1 MDIMRNC
8 IGIDVAKQYF
18 DLHSLK
24 TSREQRMEN
33 SNDGIRRCVALCNK
47 IRPELIVTEA
57 TGGYELTLA
66 ATLQAEGFAVA
77 VVNPRRIRDFARAAG
92 QMAKTDRLDARIIA
106 QFAATMEPMPTER
119 ISENTQKLKA
129 LVARRNQLVRL
140 HTAESNRREHADGK
154 EIRRSIAAVLKVI
167 EAQLK
172 TIDRQI
178 TEHVENTPRL
188 RQRSEILDS
197 VPGVGPTT
205 ANMLVTELPE
215 LGQLNRRQIAAL
227 VGIAPMARDSGSFRG
242 KRMTGGGRKKIRS
255 RLFMPTLVAV
265 RHNPILR
272 AYYNKLLSRGK
283 CKMVALV
290 AVMRKLICIM
300 NTMVKNNQVWNPN
313 LIKIA

>member
-1 MDIMRNC
+1 
-8 IGIDVAKQYF
+8 
-18 DLHSLK
+18 
-24 TSREQRMEN
+24 
-33 SNDGIRRCVALCNK
+33 
-47 IRPELIVTEA
+47 
-57 TGGYELTLA
+57 
-66 ATLQAEGFAVA
+66 
-77 VVNPRRIRDFARAAG
+77 
-92 QMAKTDRLDARIIA
+92 
-106 QFAATMEPMPTER
+106 
-119 ISENTQKLKA
+119 
-129 LVARRNQLVRL
+129 LVARRNQLVGL

-178 TEHVENTPRL
+178 KEHVENTPQL

-197 VPGVGPTT
+197 VPGIGPTT
-205 ANMLVTELPE
+205 AHMLVTELPE
-215 LGQLNRRQIAAL
+215 LGRLNRRQIAAL
-227 VGIAPMARDSGSFRG
+227 VGVAPMARDSGTFRG

-272 AYYNKLLSRGK
+272 AYYNKLLGRGK

-300 NTMVKNNQVWNPN
+300 NTMAKNNQKWNPN

>member
-1 MDIMRNC
+1 MRNC
-8 IGIDVAKQYF
+8 IGIDMAKQYF

-24 TSREQRMEN
+24 TRQDQRMEN

-92 QMAKTDRLDARIIA
+92 QIAKTDRLDARIIA

-129 LVARRNQLVRL
+129 LVARRNQLVGL
-140 HTAESNRREHADGK
+140 HTAESNRLEHADGK

-178 TEHVENTPRL
+178 KEQIENTPQL

-197 VPGVGPTT
+197 VPGIGPTT

-227 VGIAPMARDSGSFRG
+227 IGVAPMARDSGTFRG

-290 AVMRKLICIM
+290 AVMRKLICIL
-300 NTMVKNNQVWNPN
+300 NTMVKNNQKWNPN
-313 LIKIA
+313 LIKIT

>member
-1 MDIMRNC
+1 MRNC
-8 IGIDVAKQYF
+8 IGIDVAKKYF
-18 DLHSLK
+18 DLHILK
-24 TSREQRMEN
+24 TGQDRRMEN
-33 SNDGIRRCVALCNK
+33 STGGIGKCVALCNK
-47 IRPELIVTEA
+47 IKPELIVTEA

-92 QMAKTDRLDARIIA
+92 QIAKTDKLDARIIA

-119 ISENTQKLKA
+119 INENTQKLKA
-129 LVARRNQLVRL
+129 LVARRSQLTGL
-140 HTAESNRREHADGK
+140 HTAESNRLEHADGK
-154 EIRRSIAAVLKVI
+154 EIRRSIDAILKVI

-178 TEHVENTPRL
+178 KDHIDNTPRL

-197 VPGVGPTT
+197 VPGIGPTT
-205 ANMLVTELPE
+205 AHMLVTELPE
-215 LGQLNRRQIAAL
+215 LGRLNRRQIAAL
-227 VGIAPMARDSGSFRG
+227 VGVAPIARDSGTFRG

-272 AYYNKLLSRGK
+272 AYYNSLLSRGK

-300 NTMVKNNQVWNPN
+300 NTMAKNNQKWDPN
-313 LIKIA
+313 FIKNS

>member
-1 MDIMRNC
+1 MRNC

-18 DLHSLK
+18 DLHNLK
-24 TSREQRMEN
+24 TGQDQRMEN
-33 SNDGIRRCVALCNK
+33 SADGVRQCVAICNK
-47 IRPELIVTEA
+47 IRPELIAMEA

-92 QMAKTDRLDARIIA
+92 QIAKTDRLDARIIA
-106 QFAATMEPMPTER
+106 QFAATMEPMPAEQFNEHTL
-119 ISENTQKLKA
+119 KLKA
-129 LVARRNQLVRL
+129 LVARRNQLVGL
-140 HTAESNRREHADGK
+140 HTAEANRLEHADGK
-154 EIRRSIAAVLKVI
+154 EIRRSVAAVLKVI

-178 TEHVENTPRL
+178 SEHVENTPRL
-188 RQRSEILDS
+188 RQRSEIFDS
-197 VPGVGPTT
+197 VPGIGPTT

-215 LGQLNRRQIAAL
+215 LGRLNRRQIAAL
-227 VGIAPMARDSGSFRG
+227 VGVAPMARDSGTFRG

-272 AYYNKLLSRGK
+272 AYYNKLLNRGK

-290 AVMRKLICIM
+290 AVMRKLICIL
-300 NTMVKNNQVWNPN
+300 NTMAKNNQKWNPN
-313 LIKIA
+313 LIKIN

>member
-1 MDIMRNC
+1 MRNC

-24 TSREQRMEN
+24 TGHDQRMEN
-33 SNDGIRRCVALCNK
+33 STDGIRQCVAICNK
-47 IRPELIVTEA
+47 IRPELIATEA

-92 QMAKTDRLDARIIA
+92 QIAKTDRLDARIIA
-106 QFAATMEPMPTER
+106 QFAATMEPMPAEQF
-119 ISENTQKLKA
+119 SEHTHKLKA
-129 LVARRNQLVRL
+129 LVARRNQLVGL
-140 HTAESNRREHADGK
+140 HTAEANRLEHADGK

-178 TEHVENTPRL
+178 SEHVENTPRL
-188 RQRSEILDS
+188 RQRSEIFDS
-197 VPGVGPTT
+197 VPGIGPTT

-215 LGQLNRRQIAAL
+215 LGRLNRRQIAAL
-227 VGIAPMARDSGSFRG
+227 VGVAPMARDSGTFRG

-272 AYYNKLLSRGK
+272 AYYNKLLGRGK

-290 AVMRKLICIM
+290 AVMRKLICIL
-300 NTMVKNNQVWNPN
+300 NTMAKNNQEWNPN
-313 LIKIA
+313 LIKIN

>member
-1 MDIMRNC
+1 MRNC

-18 DLHSLK
+18 DLHILE
-24 TSREQRMEN
+24 TGQDRRMEN
-33 SNDGIRRCVALCNK
+33 SAGGIAKFVALCNK
-47 IRPELIVTEA
+47 IKPELIVMEA
-57 TGGYELTLA
+57 TGGYELILA
-66 ATLQAEGFAVA
+66 ATVQAEGFAVA

-92 QMAKTDRLDARIIA
+92 QIAKTDKLDARIIA
-106 QFAATMEPMPTER
+106 QFAATMEPMPTEQ

-129 LVARRNQLVRL
+129 LMARRDQLVGL
-140 HTAESNRREHADGK
+140 HTAESNRLEHANGK

-167 EAQLK
+167 ESQLK

-178 TEHVENTPRL
+178 TEHIDNTPRL

-197 VPGVGPTT
+197 VPGIGPTT

-215 LGQLNRRQIAAL
+215 LGRLNRRQIAAL
-227 VGIAPMARDSGSFRG
+227 VGVAPIARDSGTFRG
-242 KRMTGGGRKKIRS
+242 KRTTGGGRKKIRS

-265 RHNPILR
+265 RHNPVLR
-272 AYYNKLLSRGK
+272 AYYNKLLGRGK

-300 NTMVKNNQVWNPN
+300 NTMAKNNQKWDPN
-313 LIKIA
+313 LMKIA

>member
-1 MDIMRNC
+1 MRNC

-24 TSREQRMEN
+24 TGQDRRMEN
-33 SNDGIRRCVALCNK
+33 SNDGIRQCVALCNE
-47 IRPELIVTEA
+47 IRPKLIAMEA
-57 TGGYELTLA
+57 TGGYELALA

-77 VVNPRRIRDFARAAG
+77 VVNPRRIRDFAKAAG
-92 QMAKTDRLDARIIA
+92 QIAKTDKLDARIIA

-119 ISENTQKLKA
+119 INENTQKLKA
-129 LVARRNQLVRL
+129 LVARRSQLVGL
-140 HTAESNRREHADGK
+140 HTAESNRLEHADGK

-178 TEHVENTPRL
+178 TEHIENTPKL

-197 VPGVGPTT
+197 VPGIGPTT
-205 ANMLVTELPE
+205 AHMLVTELPE
-215 LGQLNRRQIAAL
+215 LGRLNRRQIAAL
-227 VGIAPMARDSGSFRG
+227 IGVAPMARDSGTFRG

-272 AYYNKLLSRGK
+272 AYYNKLLGRGK

-290 AVMRKLICIM
+290 AVMRKLICIL
-300 NTMVKNNQVWNPN
+300 NTMVKNNQEWNPTV
-313 LIKIA
+313 IKIT

>member
-1 MDIMRNC
+1 MRNC

-18 DLHSLK
+18 DLHILK
-24 TSREQRMEN
+24 TGQDRRMEN
-33 SNDGIRRCVALCNK
+33 STGGIGKCVALCNK
-47 IRPELIVTEA
+47 IKPELIVMEA
-57 TGGYELTLA
+57 TGGYELILA
-66 ATLQAEGFAVA
+66 ATLQAEGFALA

-92 QMAKTDRLDARIIA
+92 QIAKTDKLDARIIA
-106 QFAATMEPMPTER
+106 QFAAAMEPMPTEQ
-119 ISENTQKLKA
+119 INENTQKLKA
-129 LVARRNQLVRL
+129 LIARRNQLVEL
-140 HTAESNRREHADGK
+140 HTAESNRLEHANGK

-167 EAQLK
+167 ESQLK

-178 TEHVENTPRL
+178 TEHIDNTPRL

-197 VPGVGPTT
+197 VPGIGPTT

-215 LGQLNRRQIAAL
+215 LGRLNRRQIAAL
-227 VGIAPMARDSGSFRG
+227 VGVAPIARDSGTFRG

-265 RHNPILR
+265 RHNPILT
-272 AYYNKLLSRGK
+272 AYYNRLLSRGK

-300 NTMVKNNQVWNPN
+300 NTMAKNNQKWDPN

>member
-1 MDIMRNC
+1 MRNC

-18 DLHSLK
+18 DLHILK
-24 TSREQRMEN
+24 TAQDRRLEN
-33 SNDGIRRCVALCNK
+33 STGGIGKCVALCNK
-47 IRPELIVTEA
+47 IKPELIVMEA
-57 TGGYELTLA
+57 TGGYELALA

-92 QMAKTDRLDARIIA
+92 QIAKTDKLDARIIA
-106 QFAATMEPMPTER
+106 QFAATMEPMPTEQ
-119 ISENTQKLKA
+119 INENTQILKA
-129 LVARRNQLVRL
+129 LIARRNQLVRL
-140 HTAESNRREHADGK
+140 HTAESNRLEHAYGK
-154 EIRRSIAAVLKVI
+154 EIRRSISAVLKVI

-178 TEHVENTPRL
+178 REHIENTPRL
-188 RQRSEILDS
+188 RQRSEILNS
-197 VPGVGPTT
+197 VPGIGPTT

-227 VGIAPMARDSGSFRG
+227 IGVAPIARDSGTFRG

-255 RLFMPTLVAV
+255 RLFMPTLVAA
-265 RHNPILR
+265 RHNPVLR
-272 AYYNKLLSRGK
+272 AYYNNLLSRGK

-300 NTMVKNNQVWNPN
+300 NTMAKNNQKWDPN

>member
-1 MDIMRNC
+1 MRNC
-8 IGIDVAKQYF
+8 IGIDVAKKYF
-18 DLHSLK
+18 DLHILK
-24 TSREQRMEN
+24 TGQDRRMEN
-33 SNDGIRRCVALCNK
+33 STAGIGKCVALCNK
-47 IRPELIVTEA
+47 IKPELIVTEA

-66 ATLQAEGFAVA
+66 ATLQAKGFAVA

-92 QMAKTDRLDARIIA
+92 QIAKTDKLDARIIA

-119 ISENTQKLKA
+119 INENTQKLKA
-129 LVARRNQLVRL
+129 LMARRNQLVDL
-140 HTAESNRREHADGK
+140 HTAESNRLEHANSK

-172 TIDRQI
+172 TIDRQVK
-178 TEHVENTPRL
+178 EHIENTPRL
-188 RQRSEILDS
+188 RRRSEILDS
-197 VPGVGPTT
+197 VPGIGPTT
-205 ANMLVTELPE
+205 AHMLVTELPE
-215 LGQLNRRQIAAL
+215 LGRLNRRQIAAL
-227 VGIAPMARDSGSFRG
+227 VGVAPIARDSGTFRG

-265 RHNPILR
+265 RHNPVLR

-300 NTMVKNNQVWNPN
+300 NTMTKNNQEWDPN